1 MSKNKVKFGLKNV
14 HYALLETGTDG
25 AITYGTPKKLS
36 GAVNFT
42 WSPEGSSTPF
52 YADDVTYFMSNSNN
66 GYTGEL
72 EFADISDDFKVD
84 VLGEVRDENGALIE
98 NSEAIIKP
106 FALLFEVSGDAKNRR
121 NVFYNVTVGRISG
134 EAKTNGETREPITD
148 KLSYTASQRPDT
160 RDVKAS
166 LELSE
171 TNATVYN
178 SFYENVY
185 EQVAK

>member
-1 MSKNKVKFGLKNV
+1 MSKNKVKFGLENA
-14 HYALLETGTDG
+14 HYALLEMGADG
-25 AITYGTPKKLS
+25 AVTYGTPKKLP
-36 GAVNFT
+36 GAVNIT
-42 WSPEGSSTPF
+42 WSPQGSSSPF
-52 YADDVTYFMSNSNN
+52 YADNITYFMSNSNN

-84 VLGEVRDENGALIE
+84 VLGEIRDENGALIE

-106 FALLFEVSGDAKNRR
+106 FALLFEISGDAKNRR

-134 EAKTNGETREPITD
+134 EAKTKGETKEPITD
-148 KLSYTASQRPDT
+148 KLSYTASPRTDNK
-160 RDVKAS
+160 DVKAN

-171 TNATVYN
+171 TNSTAYN

-185 EQVAK
+185 EQAAK